1 MNKAYRRQTLKR
13 VKVRK
18 ARANDLSVKLTLWNS
33 LRELTALR
41 PHDESMNH

>member
-1 MNKAYRRQTLKR
+1 MNKAYRRHTLKR

-33 LRELTALR
+33 LSELTVLR